1 MLLLISNLSNIL
13 FNTPLNAI
21 LEYLFLFIVLV
32 VSFESIICAILLYY
46 SFRNKKELEEVRIY
60 NNNLQSVNDNLRCF
74 KHDLNN
80 ILQSIGGFIEV
91 EDLNSLKRYYKDL
104 LKDSYNIAN
113 IDNLDPE
120 IVNNPSIYSLLSCK
134 YHKAESQNVQMNFN
148 IKTGFDNLDI
158 NDYELSRILGILLDN
173 SIEASAECNEKIV
186 NIMLC
191 QDLEHKCNLLVIENT
206 YLNKDIDTIK
216 IFEKA
221 YTTKPEN
228 TGLGLWEINKILNK
242 HSNLS
247 LYTTKDSRFFTQQLE
262 IYKN

>member
-46 SFRNKKELEEVRIY
+46 IFRNKKELEEVKIY
-60 NNNLQSVNDNLRCF
+60 NNNLQSINDNLKCF
-74 KHDLNN
+74 RHDLNN

-91 EDLNSLKRYYKDL
+91 EDITSLKKYYKDL
-104 LKDSYNIAN
+104 LKDSYNIS
-113 IDNLDPE
+113 NLDILNPD

-148 IKTGFDNLDI
+148 LNTGFDNLGI

-173 SIEASAECNEKIV
+173 SIEASVECNEKIV
-186 NIMLC
+186 NIKLC
-191 QDLEHKCNLLVIENT
+191 QDSKQNCNLLVVENT
-206 YLNKDIDTIK
+206 YLNKNIDTVK
-216 IFEKA
+216 IFEKS
-221 YTTKPEN
+221 YTTKPKN

-242 HSNLS
+242 HNNLS
-247 LYTTKDSRFFTQQLE
+247 LYTTKDSKFFTQQLE

>member
-13 FNTPLNAI
+13 FNSSVNTLI
-21 LEYLFLFIVLV
+21 EYLFWLFIFVVL
-32 VSFESIICAILLYY
+32 FESIICGILLYY
-46 SFRNKKELEEVRIY
+46 SFENKKELDEVKIY
-60 NNNLQSVNDNLRCF
+60 NTNLLSINDNLKCF

-91 EDLNSLKRYYKDL
+91 EDIKSLKRYYKDL
-104 LKDSYNIAN
+104 LKDSYSISSL
-113 IDNLDPE
+113 DNLNPN

-134 YHKAESQNVQMNFN
+134 YHKAVSKNVQMNFN
-148 IKTGFDNLDI
+148 INTGFDNLDI

-186 NIMLC
+186 NIKLC
-191 QDLEHKCNLLVIENT
+191 QNSTQNCNLLIIENT

-216 IFEKA
+216 IFEKS
-221 YTTKPEN
+221 YTTKPQN

-247 LYTTKDSRFFTQQLE
+247 LFTTKDNTFFTQQLE